1 MENWEWVDL
10 KKNTFNPQILNIFE
24 NIFASFPWNSV
35 SNYGVAWMGLHL
47 YDYHSFQVCAL
58 ICYTVYLSMYLSI
71 YVVVGN
77 VNMSPT
83 LRKIKHYNPMQEK
96 VPSIYQATGAS
107 QLIENFLEEVLQCD
121 FYVRLVWIRAID

>member
-1 MENWEWVDL
+1 MKLYTKRHCDL
-10 KKNTFNPQILNIFE
+10 KIGETPN
-24 NIFASFPWNSV
+24 
-35 SNYGVAWMGLHL
+35 
-47 YDYHSFQVCAL
+47 
-58 ICYTVYLSMYLSI
+58 LSI

-107 QLIENFLEEVLQCD
+107 QLIENFSEGVLQCD
-121 FYVRLVWIRAID
+121 FYVELVWVFE

>member
-1 MENWEWVDL
+1 M
-10 KKNTFNPQILNIFE
+10 
-24 NIFASFPWNSV
+24 SS
-35 SNYGVAWMGLHL
+35 
-47 YDYHSFQVCAL
+47 
-58 ICYTVYLSMYLSI
+58 SI

-107 QLIENFLEEVLQCD
+107 QLIENFPKGVLQCAKI
-121 FYVRLVWIRAID
+121 VRKKSQNIQLI

>member
-1 MENWEWVDL
+1 M
-10 KKNTFNPQILNIFE
+10 
-24 NIFASFPWNSV
+24 SS
-35 SNYGVAWMGLHL
+35 
-47 YDYHSFQVCAL
+47 
-58 ICYTVYLSMYLSI
+58 SI

-107 QLIENFLEEVLQCD
+107 QLIENFSEGVLQCD
-121 FYVRLVWIRAID
+121 FYVCLFDQSNCNFDISQNSMLFQIHHLACKSFKPEPI